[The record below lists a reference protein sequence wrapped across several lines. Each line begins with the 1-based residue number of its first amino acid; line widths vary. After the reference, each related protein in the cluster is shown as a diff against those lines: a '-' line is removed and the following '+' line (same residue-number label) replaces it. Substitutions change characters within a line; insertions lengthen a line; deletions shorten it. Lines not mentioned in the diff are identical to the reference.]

1 MERSFRLPTPS
12 TPIVEAG
19 KTIGAVLTF
28 RDITERRK
36 TDEIKVMFEANLRQ
50 TQKMEAIG
58 ALAGGIAHDFNNI
71 LGVISGYTEI
81 TALELPEETGAKR
94 YLGYVL
100 QAVDR
105 AKDLVKQILTFS
117 RKTEQVTKPVQVIP
131 MVKEISKLIR
141 ASLPSTIDLAHEINV
156 AVGDDVVLA
165 DPTQIHQILM
175 NLCTNSGHAMR
186 EKGGVLKIQLSR
198 VFWGALDPGKPHD
211 LEPVEYLQL
220 SISDTGHGI
229 EKHIAD
235 RIFEPYFTTKG
246 VGEGTGLGL
255 SVVHGIVKSM
265 GGTVKVYSEPEVG
278 TIFHVFMPRLI
289 EKGIEE
295 SETPPEPI
303 PTGTAYVLLVDDEE
317 GLVDSGLLLLES
329 LGYKVEATT
338 DSLKALEMFRED
350 PHRFD
355 LLITDQTMP
364 KFTGMELA
372 EEVMKI
378 RPGMPVILCTGF
390 SEITSFEKARS
401 IGILEYATKPLNKT
415 VLAKTVQRALDKR
428 QHQPEEP
435 GV

>member
-1 MERSFRLPTPS
+1 
-12 TPIVEAG
+12 
-19 KTIGAVLTF
+19 
-28 RDITERRK
+28 
-36 TDEIKVMFEANLRQ
+36 
-50 TQKMEAIG
+50 
-58 ALAGGIAHDFNNI
+58 
-71 LGVISGYTEI
+71 
-81 TALELPEETGAKR
+81 
-94 YLGYVL
+94 
-100 QAVDR
+100 
-105 AKDLVKQILTFS
+105 
-117 RKTEQVTKPVQVIP
+117 

-278 TIFHVFMPRLI
+278 TVFHVFMPRLI

-295 SETPPEPI
+295 SETPPNP
-303 PTGTAYVLLVDDEE
+303 
-317 GLVDSGLLLLES
+317 
-329 LGYKVEATT
+329 
-338 DSLKALEMFRED
+338 FRPER
-350 PHRFD
+350 HTSSWWMMKKD
-355 LLITDQTMP
+355 LLAAGCC
-364 KFTGMELA
+364 FW
-372 EEVMKI
+372 
-378 RPGMPVILCTGF
+378 
-390 SEITSFEKARS
+390 KAW
-401 IGILEYATKPLNKT
+401 ATKWKLPQT
-415 VLAKTVQRALDKR
+415 VLRRWRCSVRTRTGLIC
-428 QHQPEEP
+428 
-435 GV
+435 